1 MSQDTEKATKRL
13 CGINGDVY
21 KMCSFLNLK
30 KKMQRVAFSFVLF
43 IVINF
48 LVYRPTLQGN
58 LVGRKEG

>member
-30 KKMQRVAFSFVLF
+30 KKCREWLLVLSCSLLSISWF
-43 IVINF
+43 ID
-48 LVYRPTLQGN
+48 LLY
-58 LVGRKEG
+58 KEIL